1 MAGPLRAAANFLLLG
16 GLAFLAGCNGGS
28 SPFAKNSLGPL
39 SSRMPPPIAVTAM
52 ANLPPQQS
60 ALLAEALAGTAA
72 RRHFAIV
79 QGSFAEGYKLAG
91 IFGATPQ
98 GTVVSLSYR
107 WVLTG
112 NTGGTLHVIEGAE
125 QAPLSGN
132 DPWAGID
139 QRMLLRIAAVT
150 AEGLSSRLAELGFST
165 RAEGMPPPLDT
176 FAEAGPGA
184 EKDIDYETY
193 YGSLAAA
200 AAAGKPVP
208 PPAPTPPPA
217 PSGPLAGQAAVGQ
230 APPDAAGAPAGN
242 RSEIRAVAVTEVRGS
257 PGKGNQELVLAMRR
271 TLAEAGWPV
280 LEEARPDAFTIV
292 GEVALGPAS
301 GGAQRVRV
309 DWTVKMPDGKAIGTI
324 KQANDVP
331 SGSLD
336 KGWGDTAYYATQA
349 AAEGIFQVVNSM
361 RQSASWHF
369 RQPIVIDPSS
379 CERRRWRMKIV
390 CGNSNR
396 PLAEAIAAYL
406 KLPLAKCVVRRF
418 ADMEVFVE
426 IQENVRGEDVF
437 VIQSTSFPANDHL
450 MELLIIIDA
459 LRRASAR
466 RITAVMPY
474 FGYARQDRKPGPR
487 TPISAKLVANMI
499 ERAGADRV
507 LTLDLHA
514 GQIQGFFDI
523 PTDNLF
529 SGPVMVRDIRERFDG
544 AKLTVISP
552 DVGGVVRARGLAKRI
567 GAPLAIVDKRRE
579 RANESEVMNIIGDV
593 RGRSCILVDDIV
605 DSGGT
610 LCNAAEALLEEGAT
624 DVCAYITH
632 GVLSG
637 GAVARITASKLK
649 ELVITDSIQ
658 ATEAVRV
665 SRNIRVLSIAPLI
678 GEAAGRTSREES
690 VSSLFD

>member
-1 MAGPLRAAANFLLLG
+1 MAGQLRAAANFLLLG

-292 GEVALGPAS
+292 GEVALGPAT

-309 DWTVKMPDGKAIGTI
+309 DWTVKMPDGKVIGTI

-361 RQSASWHF
+361 RQ
-369 RQPIVIDPSS
+369 
-379 CERRRWRMKIV
+379 
-390 CGNSNR
+390 
-396 PLAEAIAAYL
+396 
-406 KLPLAKCVVRRF
+406 
-418 ADMEVFVE
+418 
-426 IQENVRGEDVF
+426 
-437 VIQSTSFPANDHL
+437 
-450 MELLIIIDA
+450 
-459 LRRASAR
+459 
-466 RITAVMPY
+466 
-474 FGYARQDRKPGPR
+474 
-487 TPISAKLVANMI
+487 
-499 ERAGADRV
+499 
-507 LTLDLHA
+507 
-514 GQIQGFFDI
+514 
-523 PTDNLF
+523 
-529 SGPVMVRDIRERFDG
+529 
-544 AKLTVISP
+544 
-552 DVGGVVRARGLAKRI
+552 
-567 GAPLAIVDKRRE
+567 
-579 RANESEVMNIIGDV
+579 
-593 RGRSCILVDDIV
+593 
-605 DSGGT
+605 
-610 LCNAAEALLEEGAT
+610 
-624 DVCAYITH
+624 
-632 GVLSG
+632 
-637 GAVARITASKLK
+637 
-649 ELVITDSIQ
+649 
-658 ATEAVRV
+658 
-665 SRNIRVLSIAPLI
+665 
-678 GEAAGRTSREES
+678 
-690 VSSLFD
+690 